1 MKHSKIDKIIFSYLR
16 GKATAH
22 QIEVLRAWINADE
35 KNLRAFES
43 VREYWEQSHL
53 QIDSERTAA
62 FYEKLKMS
70 IGQRQTRENRTVR
83 RSADLLVSI
92 SRIAAV
98 FLFLITFA
106 GIAYYFTRP
115 VKVDEH
121 TPQTAL
127 VVKENPKGQ
136 KLTTYLPDGS
146 KVILNSYSRIS
157 YSNPFAETERIVV
170 LSGEA
175 FFDVKRDTAH
185 AFRVVARGVT
195 TTALGTSFGVLA
207 RDGRPLEVNLVSGRV
222 EVRKA
227 LADPVVLDPGE
238 SAMMESDD
246 TAIEVMEFDYMEKL
260 GWKDG
265 ILVFK
270 NSTLADI
277 IPQLENWYGVD
288 IELDPGV
295 NTDFHYSGNYRN
307 QSLEEV
313 LNGLS
318 FVLGF
323 KYTIQGESVEIYS
336 ENKQ

>member
-1 MKHSKIDKIIFSYLR
+1 MEHPKIDQIIFSYLR
-16 GKATAH
+16 GEPTAH
-22 QIEVLRAWINADE
+22 QIEVLRAWINSDE

-53 QIDSERTAA
+53 QIDSEQTAA
-62 FYEKLKMS
+62 FYEKLS
-70 IGQRQTRENRTVR
+70 NTTDQRQIRDNRPVR
-83 RSADLLVSI
+83 KPAHVLVRI

-98 FLFLITFA
+98 LLLLITFA
-106 GIAYYFTRP
+106 AVAHYFGSTAR
-115 VKVDEH
+115 VEEQEI
-121 TPQTAL
+121 QTTV

-146 KVILNSYSRIS
+146 KVILNSDSRIS
-157 YSNPFAETERIVV
+157 YSNPFTEAERIVE

-185 AFRVVARGVT
+185 PFRVVARGVT
-195 TTALGTSFGVLA
+195 TTALGTSFGVHA
-207 RDGRPLEVNLVSGRV
+207 RDDRPLEVNLVSGRV
-222 EVRKA
+222 EVRSA
-227 LADPVVLDPGE
+227 LAPPVVLAPGE
-238 SAMMESDD
+238 SAIVDNDE
-246 TAIEVMEFDYMEKL
+246 TAIEIMEFEYMEKL

-277 IPQLENWYGVD
+277 IPQLENWYGVYV
-288 IELDPGV
+288 ELDPGV
-295 NTDFHYSGNYRN
+295 ETDFHYSGNYRN

-323 KYTIQGESVEIYS
+323 EYSIHEESVEINS
-336 ENKQ
+336 KN